1 MKVCLLSLELGVD
14 FLGMMFLIIV
24 ISAVIN
30 ALVFKKVMGKY

>member
-1 MKVCLLSLELGVD
+1 MGT
-14 FLGMMFLIIV
+14 LGMMFLIIV